1 MNLGDNFHF
10 GMEMVIPRPS
20 LFYHEKPN
28 RAKVRKGDKRLNY
41 KTKKIRLQ
49 KKINELTADI
59 IKLRAEL
66 NYLER
71 QKGLEM
77 QEKIMGGARYDT
89 SREV

>member
-1 MNLGDNFHF
+1 MASMFDRCFETL
-10 GMEMVIPRPS
+10 
-20 LFYHEKPN
+20 N
-28 RAKVRKGDKRLNY
+28 RAKVRKGDKLLNY

-49 KKINELTADI
+49 QKINELTADI

-77 QEKIMGGARYDT
+77 QEKIMGGARYD
-89 SREV
+89 S

>member
-1 MNLGDNFHF
+1 M
-10 GMEMVIPRPS
+10 
-20 LFYHEKPN
+20 
-28 RAKVRKGDKRLNY
+28 NY

-49 KKINELTADI
+49 QKINELTADI

-77 QEKIMGGARYDT
+77 QNKIMGGAQYDS

>member
-1 MNLGDNFHF
+1 M
-10 GMEMVIPRPS
+10 
-20 LFYHEKPN
+20 
-28 RAKVRKGDKRLNY
+28 NY

-49 KKINELTADI
+49 QKINELTADI

-77 QEKIMGGARYDT
+77 QEKIMGGARYD
-89 SREV
+89 S